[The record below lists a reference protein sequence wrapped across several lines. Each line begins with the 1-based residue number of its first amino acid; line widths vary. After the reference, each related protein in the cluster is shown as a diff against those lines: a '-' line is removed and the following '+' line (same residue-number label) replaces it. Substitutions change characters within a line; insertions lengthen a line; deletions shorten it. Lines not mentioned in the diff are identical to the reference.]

1 MSDPQYIENYAR
13 GTVRSDAG
21 FCDAEIGL
29 PEQSMQSELLW
40 RKFNLTVW
48 IDYYFGW
55 LAPHKAQALP
65 STAPIDSQ
73 TR

>member
-1 MSDPQYIENYAR
+1 
-13 GTVRSDAG
+13 
-21 FCDAEIGL
+21 
-29 PEQSMQSELLW
+29 MQSELLW